1 MSCALSKMSAV
12 NRDLDDLIGV
22 WARYGTLE
30 TGVCNSAS
38 CLISVQHNLHVSMFI
53 ICLIRVYD
61 IWIIHYKSRKIVNKC
76 Y

>member
-22 WARYGTLE
+22 WA
-30 TGVCNSAS
+30 VNSAS

-53 ICLIRVYD
+53 YALSVFMTSGLYIINRV
-61 IWIIHYKSRKIVNKC
+61 RCVNKF

>member
-30 TGVCNSAS
+30 TAVCNSAS

-53 ICLIRVYD
+53 YALSVFMISGLYIINRVRY
-61 IWIIHYKSRKIVNKC
+61 VNKC

>member
-22 WARYGTLE
+22 WVRYGTLE
-30 TGVCNSAS
+30 TAVCNSAS
-38 CLISVQHNLHVSMFI
+38 CLISVQHNLHV
-53 ICLIRVYD
+53 CLIRVKFMTSGLYT
-61 IWIIHYKSRKIVNKC
+61 IHRVRYVNKC

>member
-30 TGVCNSAS
+30 TEVCNSAS
-38 CLISVQHNLHVSMFI
+38 YIISVIHNLHVSMFI
-53 ICLIRVYD
+53 YALSVFMTSGLYIINRVRY
-61 IWIIHYKSRKIVNKC
+61 VNTC